1 MRKFAVALTR
11 VFPAPRP
18 RVYRALLDP
27 ELVARWMSP
36 ASFVVTLATVE
47 ERVGGAH
54 RVEMLA
60 GDGSVHVF
68 DSRIAEL
75 VPDERVVLIF
85 KFAPDAEETLLTLSL
100 RDVDGGTELTLEH
113 ERITLVPPLDERSVD
128 AGWSGALAKL
138 QALYE

>member
-1 MRKFAVALTR
+1 MTKFAVALTR
-11 VFPAPRP
+11 VYPAPRP

-36 ASFVVTLATVE
+36 PQFVATHATVE
-47 ERVGGAH
+47 ERVGGGH
-54 RVEMLA
+54 RVELLA
-60 GDGSVHVF
+60 PNGDVHVF

-100 RDVDGGTELTLEH
+100 RDMDGGTELTLH
-113 ERITLVPPLDERSVD
+113 
-128 AGWSGALAKL
+128 
-138 QALYE
+138 